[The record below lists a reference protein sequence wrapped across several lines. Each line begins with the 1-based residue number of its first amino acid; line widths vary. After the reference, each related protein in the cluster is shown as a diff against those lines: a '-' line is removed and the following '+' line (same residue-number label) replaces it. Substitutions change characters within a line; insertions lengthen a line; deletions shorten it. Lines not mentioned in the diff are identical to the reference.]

1 MAKKRKKKPPHDA
14 IEPKGNMLPAEGAA
28 APKDDEGTRID
39 DAGRHVFFSFKGE
52 LKSDLPDATET
63 DLAGNLGLPQPAD
76 DETESEPE
84 VEAADETQQES
95 AEAAGASP
103 DATATEH
110 DHAPD
115 AAADLS
121 ADSSAVAPS
130 GAKAETPPGAEADE
144 TPVDRA
150 EQPPSAGMSAEAPPD
165 LSAAAPGAEAD
176 ETSADA
182 GDDAA
187 THTELHSV
195 APPRK
200 DREQDQSRAGPVRGP
215 VPAAE
220 EKSASQSR
228 KAAGPAHFIP
238 PQEPSLGD
246 SAAAKPK
253 GPAGKAPVAPPAA
266 AKPATQAKPG
276 APAKAA
282 EPPKGQAEPTTH
294 TDVRGEPFV
303 PALGDVTHTEIDPGL
318 FAPRPADEVPADAAT
333 ETEVRPPRDAA
344 PPAPPPIAKPR
355 TPAKAHDHTVGSE
368 TVLDAL
374 ARSPRRDEARPDD
387 ATAGSATVLDTQGVR
402 GPEPEAT
409 GTQPDAVTRTE
420 PDGARPF
427 ADPDAETRTKDP
439 FATATGARETA
450 DLAEP
455 TTKSSADATTDPLE
469 GPPALWP
476 APADFPAA
484 PEEDSPAATS
494 AEAEAPSFHDAET
507 ASQDLEPIAREAALP
522 PQGVF
527 DLPADETQLIT
538 ASRPDV
544 PTVEAP
550 SLGAPPTP
558 FTGALFE
565 APEPTTS
572 EEPAPERA
580 ERPRIRSRRRG
591 ARTPQEPV
599 LKRLTRWAKRHLDPR
614 DFLEIVGTA
623 VFERAKKLGEKVR
636 TERRENRVSHS
647 AEWWRKTLVELGILY
662 AIVIPIELAVTGG
675 RLGSFGVHP
684 HPYWLVVLPM
694 AAARGLV
701 AGLLAAGVA
710 SVLYAIGAA
719 QAVTDAVFTFRNMT
733 EPLLFFAVAF
743 FAGEL
748 HDEGLLK
755 RRKGERRIKDL
766 EERTEQLR
774 QQRDVLTDAN
784 RELEKRIVD
793 DSVQFGNLIQAARR
807 IERAGRQE
815 VFDLALEMAEEHCG
829 AAASVLMLLEDGTLD
844 YLCHRGFPS
853 DEIGK
858 RLAIARQSAFVKR
871 AVSEGVAVNGLDPSE
886 VAPQEGPLVVAPLFD
901 AGGVVKALMCLDEI
915 PLARLNES
923 TVTVFL
929 GIADW
934 ASAALA
940 RLTRGADAPAPRAAG
955 FSVGPEVD
963 LWLGTVAELGKR
975 LRVELAR
982 SSRYGVP
989 TSFLT
994 VQATD
999 WKDATREGIDA
1010 LDRFILMHFT
1020 TGLRPSDGIYRFG
1033 YPGAYLLV
1041 LAGTSLK
1048 GAEVVR
1054 TRLER
1059 RVAYTPSPFGAVEI
1073 VATGPDTE
1081 APDLMSLIARCA
1093 RNFRERSRLPL
1104 EARCPVTVPERL
1116 EAEDLNAF
1124 LRRLKMETSLAV
1136 RNGIDLHVVG
1146 ISAEASEHAGPG
1158 ILARHVV
1165 EVGEQTLRPTDGVY
1179 MIGQYQCAVILPC
1192 TNGEEAA
1199 TVAHRLATLVRA
1211 RDPSAPYGQIETQ
1224 VLGLGP
1230 SHPDAGS
1237 FLTALARRGRETSR

>member
-1 MAKKRKKKPPHDA
+1 MAKKRKRKPPHDA
-14 IEPKGNMLPAEGAA
+14 IEPKGKMLPAEGAA
-28 APKDDEGTRID
+28 TPKDDEGTRVD
-39 DAGRHVFFSFKGE
+39 DGARHIFFSFKGE

-63 DLAGNLGLPQPAD
+63 DLAGNIGLPQPE
-76 DETESEPE
+76 DEAPGPEPE
-84 VEAADETQQES
+84 VEPEPEDES
-95 AEAAGASP
+95 ADGTQHDADTTDGSSAN
-103 DATATEH
+103 ATATEH
-110 DHAPD
+110 ETLDPAE
-115 AAADLS
+115 AGSSAADP
-121 ADSSAVAPS
+121 A
-130 GAKAETPPGAEADE
+130 GAKAEADE
-144 TPVDRA
+144 
-150 EQPPSAGMSAEAPPD
+150 
-165 LSAAAPGAEAD
+165 
-176 ETSADA
+176 
-182 GDDAA
+182 AA
-187 THTELHSV
+187 THTELSSG
-195 APPRK
+195 ASPRK
-200 DREQDQSRAGPVRGP
+200 DRNEQEQSRAGPVRGP

-220 EKSASQSR
+220 QKSASQSR

-238 PQEPSLGD
+238 PHESPPGD
-246 SAAAKPK
+246 SS
-253 GPAGKAPVAPPAA
+253 AGDLAQAPSGAETGRSADTPRR
-266 AKPATQAKPG
+266 PG
-276 APAKAA
+276 AERHPAE
-282 EPPKGQAEPTTH
+282 EPPTH
-294 TDVRGEPFV
+294 TDVRGEPFL
-303 PALGDVTHTEIDPGL
+303 PALGDVTRTEIDAGI

-333 ETEVRPPRDAA
+333 ETEVKPPRDVA
-344 PPAPPPIAKPR
+344 PPAPPPMPKPAPR
-355 TPAKAHDHTVGSE
+355 KPGKVASPGDEHTIGSE

-374 ARSPRRDEARPDD
+374 ARATSPGKDRTEAGSETILDALPKAPADD
-387 ATAGSATVLDTQGVR
+387 ATKGDIGSATILDAQGVR
-402 GPEPEAT
+402 GPESEVTRTAADAAT
-409 GTQPDAVTRTE
+409 GTPDAVTRTE
-420 PDGARPF
+420 HEGPGPNRF
-427 ADPDAETRTKDP
+427 ADPDAETVTKDP
-439 FATATGARETA
+439 FATAAGAREA
-450 DLAEP
+450 EDLARGEP
-455 TTKSSADATTDPLE
+455 ATRSSADATTDPLQ
-469 GPPALWP
+469 GAPALWP
-476 APADFPAA
+476 AAPHLAA
-484 PEEDSPAATS
+484 
-494 AEAEAPSFHDAET
+494 AEAPSFHDADT
-507 ASQDLEPIAREAALP
+507 ASQDLAPIAHEAALP
-522 PQGVF
+522 PLSPF
-527 DLPADETQLIT
+527 DLPLEEMQAIT

-544 PTVEAP
+544 PTVEVP
-550 SLGAPPTP
+550 TLGAGPAP
-558 FTGALFE
+558 FAGALFE
-565 APEPTTS
+565 APEPAAS

-580 ERPRIRSRRRG
+580 ERPRLRSRRRG
-591 ARTPQEPV
+591 AKKPQEP
-599 LKRLTRWAKRHLDPR
+599 LLRRLVKWARHRLDPR

-623 VFERAKKLGEKVR
+623 VFERARKLGEKVR
-636 TERRENRVSHS
+636 TERRENRVSHT
-647 AEWWRKTLVELGILY
+647 AEWWRKTLVEIGILY
-662 AIVIPIELAVTGG
+662 AIVIPIELAVSGG

-701 AGLLAAGVA
+701 AGLITAGIA
-710 SVLYAIGAA
+710 SLLYAIGAA
-719 QAVTDAVFTFRNMT
+719 QAVTEAVFTFRNMT

-743 FAGEL
+743 FAGEI

-755 RRKGERRIKDL
+755 RRKLDRRLKDL

-815 VFDLALEMAEEHCG
+815 IFDLALEMAEEHCG
-829 AAASVLMLLEDGTLD
+829 ASASVLMLLEDGSLD

-858 RLAIARQSAFVKR
+858 RLAIARRSHFVRR
-871 AVSEGVAVNGLDPSE
+871 AIGDGVAVNGLDPTE
-886 VAPQEGPLVVAPLFD
+886 VAPPEGPLVVAPLFD

-940 RLTRGADAPAPRAAG
+940 RLTHAADTPAARASAL
-955 FSVGPEVD
+955 SVGPEVD
-963 LWLGTVAELGKR
+963 LWLGTVAELGRR
-975 LRVELAR
+975 LRIELAR

-994 VQATD
+994 IQATD

-1010 LDRFILMHFT
+1010 LDRFVLMHFT

-1041 LAGTSLK
+1041 LAGTPLK

-1054 TRLER
+1054 ARLER
-1059 RVAYTPSPFGAVEI
+1059 RVAYTPSPFGAIEI
-1073 VATGPDTE
+1073 RATGPDTE

-1093 RNFRERSRLPL
+1093 RDFRERSRLSL
-1104 EARCPVTVPERL
+1104 EARCPVAVSERL

-1136 RNGIDLHVVG
+1136 RNGFELHVVG
-1146 ISAEASEHAGPG
+1146 ISAEASEQAGPG

-1179 MIGQYQCAVILPC
+1179 MIGQYQCSVILPC

-1230 SHPDAGS
+1230 THPDAGS
-1237 FLTALARRGRETSR
+1237 FLTALARRGKETSR